1 MIPTPT
7 PDDVN
12 TFHLNSDRDSSRNA
26 QHHTLGIGPY
36 QASPGNHRHDGRDS
50 AQLDFNDL
58 LNSWMNI
65 DGGTPSTIYTPIPH
79 LDGGG
84 I

>member
-12 TFHLNSDRDSSRNA
+12 LFHLYSDRDSSALA
-26 QHHTLGIGPY
+26 QHHTLGNKPY
-36 QASPGNHRHDGRDS
+36 QAAAGNHTHNGKDS
-50 AQLDFNDL
+50 ALLDFNNI

-65 DGGTPSTIYTPIPH
+65 DCGRPDSVYTPIPH

>member
-1 MIPTPT
+1 MIPMPT

-12 TFHLNSDRDSSRNA
+12 VFHLMSDRDSSRNA
-26 QHHTLGIGPY
+26 QHHTLGAGPY
-36 QASPGNHRHDGRDS
+36 QAAAGNHKHDGKDS
-50 AQLDFNDL
+50 ALLDFNDI
-58 LNSWMNI
+58 LNSWMNV
-65 DGGTPSTIYTPIPH
+65 DGGYPSTIYTPIPH

>member
-1 MIPTPT
+1 MTPNTT

-12 TFHLNSDRDSSRNA
+12 SFHLASDRDSSRNA

-36 QASPGNHRHDGRDS
+36 QAAAGNHRHDGKDS
-50 AQLDFNDL
+50 VRLDFNDI

-65 DGGTPSTIYTPIPH
+65 DGGTPSTVYTPIPH